1 MQIEALAGSLLG
13 DLTCGQIPLKLSDD
27 VRRSCSSL
35 REVIRKGCAYFRNRN
50 FLQCHHIRL
59 VEHQIT
65 LAHKQNANIVD
76 KSKLKEIAS
85 RFDRAICNLSRA
97 GKEFNSC
104 LSSLPC

>member
-13 DLTCGQIPLKLSDD
+13 DLTCGQIPLKLCDD

-35 REVIRKGCAYFRNRN
+35 REVFRKVCTCFRNGN
-50 FLQCHHIRL
+50 FLRCHHMRL

-76 KSKLKEIAS
+76 KSKLKEITS
-85 RFDRAICNLSRA
+85 LLDEVICDLSRA
-97 GKEFNSC
+97 GKEFNSY
-104 LSSLPC
+104 LSSLPS